1 MKYNYPIKYAVMP
14 IKEKEYRDSDWYDVC
29 YVIVKCFVLEE
40 KVEHHADGT
49 KRNKYFVVCPYQRG
63 DSYYDFKKS
72 PPDDYYGEW
81 VRNVY
86 DTYEEALEEKN
97 KRNIDMEPFILDKER
112 RKKELELFK
121 ERLELFRQ
129 FEKDVEA
136 GTKELKVNSKPE
148 EKYVFN
154 FSLKDNKVHKQER
167 TLYDLIEWSYNE
179 LIRNPFIVYHVNP
192 YAFRKLN
199 EMTENESSDISNY
212 THIPLLMNS
221 KDNEYMKLI
230 SPEGNIRYLKCV
242 NNSDHFW
249 ERKEVE
255 FLEPESAE
263 NFIFTLENYDDIV
276 NAYGLDCKE
285 KILSYRKQHKLMLDK
300 FYKS

>member
-1 MKYNYPIKYAVMP
+1 MKYNYPIKYAVLP

-40 KVEHHADGT
+40 KVEHHLDGT
-49 KRNKYFVVCPYQRG
+49 NRNKYFVVCPYQRG

-81 VRNVY
+81 VNKVF
-86 DTYEEALEEKN
+86 DTYEDALKEKEYKN
-97 KRNIDMEPFILDKER
+97 EDVRPFILDKER
-112 RKKELELFK
+112 RKKELELFRD
-121 ERLELFRQ
+121 RLELFKQ

-136 GTKELKVNSKPE
+136 GTKELQVNSKPE
-148 EKYVFN
+148 EQYVFS
-154 FSLKDNKVHKQER
+154 FSLKDNKVRKQER

-179 LIRNPFIVYHVNP
+179 LTRNPFIVYHVNP

-199 EMTENESSDISNY
+199 GMTQNEASDISNY

-230 SPEGNIRYLKCV
+230 SPEGNIRYLKIV

-249 ERKEVE
+249 ERKEIE

-285 KILSYRKQHKLMLDK
+285 KHLSYRKQHKLILDK